1 MTTEVALIVGGGP
14 GISASCARLFSREGM
29 QIAVAAH
36 TPGKPVLK
44 QLERE
49 HGVRSNACNAREPE
63 AVADLLRAVTEELGR
78 PRLVMHNISRSRDV
92 WRDMRCSPKML
103 QIDIHCTTR
112 PGSPA

>member
-29 QIAVAAH
+29 QVAVAAR

-49 HGVRSNACNAREPE
+49 HGVRSYACNAREPE
-63 AVADLLRAVTEELGR
+63 AVAELFRAVTEELGR
-78 PRLVMHNISRSRDV
+78 PRLGAQHRRTDEGHFSQRLSRK
-92 WRDMRCSPKML
+92 P
-103 QIDIHCTTR
+103 TR
-112 PGSPA
+112 A